1 MRGSA
6 AVEHRNEVAIVGRV
20 TGAPSVRTLPSGDD
34 IVTWRVSVDRDPA
47 RVRGESTSRRVV
59 DALDCVA
66 WAAAARRS
74 ALACAENDVVEVV
87 GSLRRRFWRTGSV
100 PVSRCEV
107 EAVRVRRL
115 QRAG

>member
-34 IVTWRVSVDRDPA
+34 IVTWRVSVDREPSSSRADGP
-47 RVRGESTSRRVV
+47 GRRVV

-66 WAAAARRS
+66 WTAATRRS
-74 ALACAENDVVEVV
+74 ASACQENDVVEVV
-87 GSLRRRFWRTGSV
+87 GALRRRFWRAGSV

-107 EAVRVRRL
+107 EAARVRRL
-115 QRAG
+115 QRAS